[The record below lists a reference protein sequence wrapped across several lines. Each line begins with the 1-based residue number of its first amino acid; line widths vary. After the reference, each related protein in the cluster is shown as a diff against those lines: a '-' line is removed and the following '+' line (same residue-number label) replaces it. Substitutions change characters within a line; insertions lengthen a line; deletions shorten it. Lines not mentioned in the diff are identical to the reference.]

1 MESQINGRQFEW
13 DELKAMM
20 NVAKHGVY
28 FEDAARVFDD
38 EFKIIQLDEKHSV
51 NEARFQVIGMVDDV
65 LFVVCTERIEKIRLI
80 SARRAT
86 NFERSLYYGNGD

>member
-1 MESQINGRQFEW
+1 M
-13 DELKAMM
+13 KAML

-38 EFKIIQLDEKHSV
+38 DFKIIRRDENHSA
-51 NEARFQVIGMVDDV
+51 NEARFQVIGMVEDV
-65 LFVVCTERIEKIRLI
+65 LFVVCTERIENIRLI

-86 NFERSLYYGNGD
+86 NFERSLYYGDGD